1 MELLAPQRQVMNK
14 KYFSQTGQSLIEIV
28 VAVGIIAVV
37 LVGVSD
43 LITRSLSLASF
54 QAGKNEAVNI
64 AQSQLNNYRQ
74 KKDEN
79 PDLFFDSG
87 LGNPASGFSSC
98 TTGSSKYVCAIS
110 YTNTNPENT
119 KTDMKV
125 SVTWQNGSNT
135 IVTELSQTLVKPPK

>member
-1 MELLAPQRQVMNK
+1 MELLVLSKVKNRINILR
-14 KYFSQTGQSLIEIV
+14 GQSLIEIV

-54 QAGKNEAVNI
+54 QASKNEAVTI
-64 AQSQLNNYRQ
+64 AQSWLNYYRQ

-79 PDLFFDSG
+79 PDLFFDAAS
-87 LGNPASGFSSC
+87 GNPTNGFSTC
-98 TTGSSKYVCAIS
+98 TTGSPKYSCVINYS
-110 YTNTNPENT
+110 NPNPPNNT
-119 KTDMKV
+119 KIDMKV
-125 SVTWQNGSNT
+125 SVTWQNGSNS

>member
-1 MELLAPQRQVMNK
+1 MELLAPLRVNNRFYIHK
-14 KYFSQTGQSLIEIV
+14 AQSLIEIV

-54 QAGKNEAVNI
+54 QAGKNEAVTI
-64 AQSQLNNYRQ
+64 AQSQLNYFRQ

-79 PDLFFDSG
+79 PDLFFESG
-87 LGNPASGFSSC
+87 LVSDCMIGYDEEKYDCEVVYSNLLPNSSEP
-98 TTGSSKYVCAIS
+98 IS
-110 YTNTNPENT
+110 V
-119 KTDMKV
+119 DMTV
-125 SVTWQNGSNT
+125 SVTWQNGSNS

>member
-1 MELLAPQRQVMNK
+1 MSK
-14 KYFSQTGQSLIEIV
+14 KYYSQIGQSLIEIV

-43 LITRSLSLASF
+43 LITRALSLASF

-64 AQSQLNNYRQ
+64 AQNQLNYYRQ

-87 LGNPASGFSSC
+87 LVNFCVFGFD
-98 TTGSSKYVCAIS
+98 TTKYQCEIS
-110 YTNTNPENT
+110 YTNTTPE

-125 SVTWQNGSNT
+125 NVKWHNGSSE
-135 IVTELSQTLVKPPK
+135 IETELSQTLVKPPK